1 MNETERRFGSVLE
14 LGRLSGDPSFIDGLL
29 LARIGDEF
37 GDGDEVDF
45 AAESTTRLAL
55 QELCGDVSVVDDEMP
70 QLRSGNHLKDIM
82 RREIVVRR
90 GDGCEIDRAES
101 TGRRDRVNLPATL
114 CR

>member
-1 MNETERRFGSVLE
+1 MNETQRRFRSVLE

-55 QELCGDVSVVDDEMP
+55 EEFRGDVGVVHDEMP
-70 QLRSGNHLKDIM
+70 QLRPGDHLK
-82 RREIVVRR
+82 EK
-90 GDGCEIDRAES
+90 
-101 TGRRDRVNLPATL
+101 T
-114 CR
+114 